1 MEACINEYGSALYSF
16 CEYLARNRQEAEDLY
31 QDTFLK
37 FIELESRIDWSDN
50 PKSYLLSIAL
60 RIWKNRKRK
69 YAWRRRI
76 VAVRQLEEER
86 DEAFP
91 ELQEDTPE
99 ETVLEREIRRMVRE
113 AVGRLPERL
122 KVTVL
127 LYYMEELPTRQI
139 ATVMKVP
146 TGTVLSR
153 LHQARKLLKRELEC
167 VLDGKEIG

>member
-1 MEACINEYGSALYSF
+1 M
-16 CEYLARNRQEAEDLY
+16 
-31 QDTFLK
+31 
-37 FIELESRIDWSDN
+37 
-50 PKSYLLSIAL
+50 